1 MWVGQG
7 TGVMVGVVWEV
18 CDMITCESDI
28 TGEGVSVGFSIG
40 ASLGLS
46 VGLELGFGVGIS
58 LECVDLLAFS
68 AVEEESV
75 AWDWEGSSQGA
86 GALVQASCAGALA

>member
-1 MWVGQG
+1 MWVVQG
-7 TGVMVGVVWEV
+7 TGVIVGVVWEV
-18 CDMITCESDI
+18 CDLTTCESDI

-58 LECVDLLAFS
+58 LESVDLLALS
-68 AVEEESV
+68 TDEESG